1 MSSKTVSGYDDHFYP
16 KIWLISGVAII
27 AASGVLWIWLQL
39 ASRVT
44 KENSFTPAE
53 SVAQQV
59 MPNRFPIDL
68 GNLADIVPLLDLT
81 KVADKQ
87 DSSHAPEFKASA
99 FTSAHASDWT
109 LQVMNVSQESVIT
122 DFLAKR
128 TDRAR
133 FQYFRYHKGGK
144 DESYI
149 LTYGVFGTVATA
161 MGAMQSMDFGLPPS
175 VKAFPERFS
184 SYQPFVS
191 DSDNNVVDFSNSNLH
206 QVRLRPVALPPP
218 TDAIENKIEQLADG
232 ATVDNQPT
240 LIDQS
245 SRSRALPAGVDG
257 FSGVPDAPPPSTD
270 AANPD
275 PAAGKNHGAT
285 PIGPVQDPFN

>member
-1 MSSKTVSGYDDHFYP
+1 MSSKPVSGYDDHFYP
-16 KIWLISGVAII
+16 KLWLMMGVAVI
-27 AASGVLWIWLQL
+27 ATSAVLWIWLQL

-44 KENSFTPAE
+44 KENSFAPAD
-53 SVAQQV
+53 SVEQQV
-59 MPNRFPIDL
+59 MPERFPIDL
-68 GNLADIVPLLDLT
+68 GNLADIVPVLDLT

-87 DSSHAPEFKASA
+87 DSPHAPEFKASA
-99 FTSAHASDWT
+99 FTAQHASDWT

-128 TDRAR
+128 SDRAR

-149 LTYGVFGTVATA
+149 LTYGVFGSVAMA
-161 MGAMQSMDFGLPPS
+161 MGAMQTMDFGLPAA

-184 SYQPFVS
+184 SYQPFIS
-191 DSDNNVVDFSNSNLH
+191 DSDNNVVDFSTSNLR
-206 QVRLRPVALPPP
+206 QIKLRPVALPPP
-218 TDAIENKIEQLADG
+218 TDAIENKIEQLAEG
-232 ATVDNQPT
+232 ATVENQQT

-245 SRSRALPAGVDG
+245 SKHGQLPAGVDG

-270 AANPD
+270 LPD
-275 PAAGKNHGAT
+275 PAQGKGRSST
-285 PIGPVQDPFN
+285 PAAVQDPFN